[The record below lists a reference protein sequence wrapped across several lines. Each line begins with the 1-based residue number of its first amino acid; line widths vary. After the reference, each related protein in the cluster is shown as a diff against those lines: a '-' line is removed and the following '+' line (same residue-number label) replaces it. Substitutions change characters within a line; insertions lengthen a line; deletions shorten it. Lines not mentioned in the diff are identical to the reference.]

1 MMMAQGV
8 SSAMALPFPANL
20 AAAAAVVA
28 GLASIIATI
37 KSAASGSYADGGI
50 IGGSTYHGDS
60 LLANVNAGEMIL
72 NQKQQANLFR
82 ALNNGVSSGGGQ
94 VEFKIS
100 GSALK
105 GVLKNYDSKMS
116 KVI

>member
-1 MMMAQGV
+1 MI
-8 SSAMALPFPANL
+8 SA
-20 AAAAAVVA
+20 V
-28 GLASIIATI
+28 
-37 KSAASGSYADGGI
+37 KSLGSYADGGV
-50 IGGSTYHGDS
+50 IGGNSYHGDS

-82 ALNNGVSSGGGQ
+82 ALNNGVNSGGGQ

-116 KVI
+116 KIR